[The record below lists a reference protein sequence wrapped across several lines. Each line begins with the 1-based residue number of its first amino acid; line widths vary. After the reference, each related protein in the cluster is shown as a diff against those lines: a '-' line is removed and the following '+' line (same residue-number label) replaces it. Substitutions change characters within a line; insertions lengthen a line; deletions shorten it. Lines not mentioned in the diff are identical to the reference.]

1 MPRPSNRELKVL
13 SAALDGVTSPEDFK
27 DIGEKTFDG
36 LVKKGWIVAVPKG
49 GYTITDKGRAEH
61 QEELYYGRF
70 KR

>member
-13 SAALDGVTSPEDFK
+13 SAALDGVTSPDDFE
-27 DIGEKTFDG
+27 DIGEKTFEG
-36 LVKKGWIVAVPKG
+36 LAKKGWIVAAPG
-49 GYTITDKGRAEH
+49 GYTITDKGRSEH